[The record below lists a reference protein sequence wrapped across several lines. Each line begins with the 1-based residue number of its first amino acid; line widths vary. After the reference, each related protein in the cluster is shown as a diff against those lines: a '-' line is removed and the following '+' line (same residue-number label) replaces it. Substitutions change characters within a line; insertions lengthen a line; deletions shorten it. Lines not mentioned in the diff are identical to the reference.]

1 MSNKIIKQPLA
12 QGSRWLASALGG
24 VCAALLAGCATTG
37 DGGKTPEDIVN
48 ARSTAY
54 LKARQGGNVD
64 KAYTYL
70 TPTYRALKNKERF
83 RLENGAATVL
93 KGGELLSTT
102 CVPER
107 CVVRRNFTTV
117 VPSMPGVDVPIS
129 ITEAWVVEDGQWWLF
144 LE

>member
-1 MSNKIIKQPLA
+1 MSNKIINLSP
-12 QGSRWLASALGG
+12 SRRSPWLTWG
-24 VCAALLAGCATTG
+24 VGVACAALLAGCATMG

-48 ARSTAY
+48 ARSAAY
-54 LKARQGGNVD
+54 LKARQSGDVD

-107 CVVRRNFTTV
+107 CVVRRNFTTI
-117 VPSMPGVDVPIS
+117 VPTMPGVDVPIS